1 MVKIAL
7 QIKATLENIEELQT
21 CHPHYAF
28 FVRIK
33 CTNCGE
39 VSDKWHDIT
48 EGERVNEDTRN
59 PKGFNFY
66 MKCRM
71 CFRENSIDIVEGS
84 NVSYMADDSGKMKTI
99 VAFDCRGVEL
109 IQFSPRTGW
118 IARASENGTTFEDVD
133 LSKDDWVEY
142 DQKNNTSLGVYE
154 FESHFIKIKK

>member
-84 NVSYMADDSGKMKTI
+84 NATNLQWRKDQCTIHGRQCAVGQHRLVRLTRNIYPGSTNGSGLKSALFNCPTGK
-99 VAFDCRGVEL
+99 
-109 IQFSPRTGW
+109 PRNKIW
-118 IARASENGTTFEDVD
+118 IY
-133 LSKDDWVEY
+133 L
-142 DQKNNTSLGVYE
+142 
-154 FESHFIKIKK
+154 